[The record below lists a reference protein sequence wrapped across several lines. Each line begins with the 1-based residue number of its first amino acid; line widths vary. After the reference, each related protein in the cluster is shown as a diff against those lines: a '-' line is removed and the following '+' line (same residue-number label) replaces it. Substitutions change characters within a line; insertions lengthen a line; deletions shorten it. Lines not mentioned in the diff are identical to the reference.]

1 MRMAQHHDPA
11 LDAPWRISDPILVG
25 VVYGIAALATAF
37 VLALLRV
44 RVFGSY
50 EALSALEVVQP
61 TLQFLDSVLLAAV
74 TVGWLMQRYPQEW
87 TRIWGQRRVR
97 PRTCILALAAGL
109 AAFLLGGPVARWLST
124 ELLSDSIP
132 VAGVQGGALL
142 VSFDALTAIVMAP
155 VAEELFFRGLL
166 FQAFARRWNVV
177 SAAIL
182 SSVVFSL
189 VHVRSLETQSLLIA
203 AGVFVAGL
211 VFARLFWRS
220 GTLWA
225 AIVGHMTVNAAW
237 TLWPHVM

>member
-11 LDAPWRISDPILVG
+11 LDAPWRTSDPILVG
-25 VVYGIAALATAF
+25 VLYGIAAVATGF

-44 RVFGSY
+44 RVFGPS

-61 TLQFLDSVLLAAV
+61 TLQLVNSVLLAAV

-87 TRIWGQRRVR
+87 TRIWGKRRLT

-109 AAFLLGGPVARWLST
+109 AAFLLEGPGARRLST

-132 VAGVQGGALL
+132 LTAVQGEALL
-142 VSFDALTAIVMAP
+142 VWFDALTAIVMAP
-155 VAEELFFRGLL
+155 VAEEMFFRGLL
-166 FQAFARRWNVV
+166 FQAFARRWNGV
-177 SAAIL
+177 SAAML

-189 VHVRSLETQSLLIA
+189 VHVRNLETQSLLIG
-203 AGVFVAGL
+203 AGVFVSGL
-211 VFARLFWRS
+211 VFAKLFWKS

-225 AIVGHMTVNAAW
+225 PIVGHMTVNAAW